1 MAIMRNGRKNKFM
14 IRYIVYVPAHEI
26 TIDAV
31 DELEAFEKAIES
43 IHYSDTKIEVVDTW
57 E

>member
-1 MAIMRNGRKNKFM
+1 M